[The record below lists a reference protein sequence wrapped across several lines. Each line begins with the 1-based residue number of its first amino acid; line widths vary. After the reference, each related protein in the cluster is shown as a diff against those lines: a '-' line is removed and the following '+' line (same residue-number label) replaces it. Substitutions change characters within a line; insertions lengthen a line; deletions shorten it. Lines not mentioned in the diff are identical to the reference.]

1 MLKLWQ
7 LTQVLK
13 DLKVKL
19 LTFGKVVLLSSLLTT
34 FSATAQDETTT
45 PTQDN
50 TQTESDT
57 GIKVEKPDAVE
68 DLQEGDAVYVS
79 EMANVWLRTCPSSNC
94 RIVGAT
100 HVGDKYSFVKVSPD
114 KKFTLVDNGQ
124 KQLWMQTRDLQIEPC
139 GKAKVDLLEG
149 EIANLNNRLE
159 NYDSEV
165 AHNYQVAKAKI
176 EKLEKENAQL
186 KDTLAKQNSQIEEL
200 DATRRDYADKLETK
214 ELDMQ
219 MRWWLQGAII
229 ALCGAIIGIICVYI
243 PRPNRKKKMNR
254 F

>member
-1 MLKLWQ
+1 M
-7 LTQVLK
+7 
-13 DLKVKL
+13 KL

-34 FSATAQDETTT
+34 FSATAQDETS
-45 PTQDN
+45 PHAQDN

-165 AHNYQVAKAKI
+165 AHNYQVAKAK
-176 EKLEKENAQL
+176 LENRSI
-186 KDTLAKQNSQIEEL
+186 DTDLV
-200 DATRRDYADKLETK
+200 TK
-214 ELDMQ
+214 KFQEV
-219 MRWWLQGAII
+219 I
-229 ALCGAIIGIICVYI
+229 
-243 PRPNRKKKMNR
+243 NNR
-254 F
+254 FNNEDFCNLLACSGFTTISFPTLSYPNIFPVP

>member
-1 MLKLWQ
+1 
-7 LTQVLK
+7 
-13 DLKVKL
+13 
-19 LTFGKVVLLSSLLTT
+19 
-34 FSATAQDETTT
+34 
-45 PTQDN
+45 
-50 TQTESDT
+50 
-57 GIKVEKPDAVE
+57 
-68 DLQEGDAVYVS
+68 
-79 EMANVWLRTCPSSNC
+79 
-94 RIVGAT
+94 
-100 HVGDKYSFVKVSPD
+100 
-114 KKFTLVDNGQ
+114 
-124 KQLWMQTRDLQIEPC
+124 MQTRDLQIEPC

-165 AHNYQVAKAKI
+165 AHNYQVAKAKL

-243 PRPNRKKKMNR
+243 PRPNRKRKMNR

>member
-1 MLKLWQ
+1 
-7 LTQVLK
+7 
-13 DLKVKL
+13 
-19 LTFGKVVLLSSLLTT
+19 
-34 FSATAQDETTT
+34 
-45 PTQDN
+45 
-50 TQTESDT
+50 
-57 GIKVEKPDAVE
+57 
-68 DLQEGDAVYVS
+68 
-79 EMANVWLRTCPSSNC
+79 
-94 RIVGAT
+94 
-100 HVGDKYSFVKVSPD
+100 
-114 KKFTLVDNGQ
+114 
-124 KQLWMQTRDLQIEPC
+124 MQTRDLQIEPC

-243 PRPNRKKKMNR
+243 PRPNRKRKMNR